1 MTTFEYRAY
10 TGDGSIVR
18 GCVRSES
25 VDEALASLRTR
36 ALFVT
41 SLRSARTAA
50 GRVGGLMRRA
60 RMRRGDRQ
68 AHFRSLATLVGA
80 GVGICAALNA
90 VADETKDE
98 GLRETLASLRAEV
111 ERGSSFAAAAER
123 HPEEFSSVTLA
134 LLRAGERRGA
144 MDEALAE
151 AAALDERRRAIRRR
165 LTTTLTYPAIVT
177 VAAVGLLGYV
187 VGSTLPAFASL
198 FAQLRVPLPITT
210 RVLLRIALLL
220 HDPRALGVT
229 LLGGL
234 GMVLVVLAAAR
245 RTAVRAAFDDVLR
258 RAPVIGPI
266 VTMAAIAR
274 FARTFGTLLR
284 GGVALPDAL
293 TGAIDTAGNA
303 HVRRALQA
311 AVAAIAR
318 GDSVSQAFGACR
330 IFTPSFM
337 QLTRAGEASGA
348 LDIMMLRLCTYYEDD
363 LDAALSVV
371 SSSLEPLLICL
382 LGGAIATV
390 VGSVIVPL
398 YSMIGSLR

>member
-10 TGDGSIVR
+10 AGDGSIVR

-25 VDEALASLRTR
+25 ADEALASLRTR

-50 GRVGGLMRRA
+50 GRLRGLIRRA
-60 RMRRGDRQ
+60 RVRRADRQ
-68 AHFRSLATLVGA
+68 GHFRSLATLVGA
-80 GVGICAALNA
+80 GVGICAALTA

-111 ERGSSFAAAAER
+111 ERGNSFAAAAER
-123 HPEEFSSVTLA
+123 HPEEFSEVTLA

-144 MDEALAE
+144 LDEALAE
-151 AAALDERRRAIRRR
+151 AAALDERRRAMRRR
-165 LTTTLTYPAIVT
+165 FAVALTYPAIVA
-177 VAAVGLLGYV
+177 VASVGLLGFV

-198 FAQLRVPLPITT
+198 FTQLRVPLPITT
-210 RVLLRIALLL
+210 RALLRIALVL
-220 HDPRALGVT
+220 HDPRGLSAMLIGSLG
-229 LLGGL
+229 L
-234 GMVLVVLAAAR
+234 VLATCAAAR
-245 RTAVRAAFDDVLR
+245 HSAVRFALDEVLR
-258 RAPVIGPI
+258 RVPVVGRI
-266 VTMAAIAR
+266 VTMAAVAR

-293 TGAIDTAGNA
+293 TGAIDTVGNE

-311 AVAAIAR
+311 AAAAIAR

-337 QLTRAGEASGA
+337 QLTHAGEASGS
-348 LDIMMLRLCTYYEDD
+348 LDSMMLRLCTYYEDD

-382 LGGAIATV
+382 LGGAIAIV